1 MIRKSLTIRGQWH
14 YSLNDFDQMVQT
26 LRATGPKLD
35 LLISHRFGLSQVQD
49 ALALSATHETGKI
62 LLDPWK

>member
-1 MIRKSLTIRGQWH
+1 
-14 YSLNDFDQMVQT
+14 MVQV

-35 LLISHRFGLSQVQD
+35 TLISHRFGLSQVQD

-62 LLDPWK
+62 LLDPWR